1 MATPATPVAII
12 ESWLKIDLKRSALKH
27 FAKVS
32 DDRWIDFAKHYLA
45 KMESDFASEFLE
57 PPPASD
63 PSLRLYFEPRLRDSW
78 DTAVRK
84 QGQPTP
90 LLGLSPYPPT
100 PDPLTRE
107 QISRLLNPL
116 KKHLLLADSLYIR
129 DSFYSCFDYV
139 ADSVDRQHWRD
150 DPNTAQQVRRGVQ
163 SIKDW
168 LPILIELRPLIDSR
182 ALVFMPYYV
191 TPSFPYDATSPKLKP
206 HFAKLRM
213 RPGRDQYQSTL
224 TPEEQATAIRTFWS
238 NTAGE
243 TDQAPSKP
251 SESQVPTSFDESEV
265 LGAWLNARI
274 MHLDPVFPTRNMSDW
289 AGRLYFDDGA
299 DTADVTSDLM
309 SVAVLPFGNEREI
322 NLDTL
327 MAMRKNERVFDE
339 IKLTVAACKAHIEAN
354 LAPTA
359 TPVAVTEVCKQFIR
373 DRLDNHEEGSK
384 LKLFDESPG
393 PAIAFALAIGVA
405 FMAATPVVGVI
416 GSACLT
422 PKVFRI
428 VQGKLDPKRRAYGHL
443 QAVL

>member
-12 ESWLKIDLKRSALKH
+12 ESWFKMDLKRSALKH
-27 FAKVS
+27 LDKVP
-32 DDRWIDFAKHYLA
+32 DDRWIDFAREYLA
-45 KMESDFASEFLE
+45 KMESDFASEFLA
-57 PPPASD
+57 PPAAAD

-78 DTAVRK
+78 ERAVRH

-90 LLGLSPYPPT
+90 LLGISPYAPT
-100 PDPLTRE
+100 PEPLTRE
-107 QISRLLNPL
+107 QVSRLLNPL
-116 KKHLLLADSLYIR
+116 KKHLLLADSVYIR

-150 DPNTAQQVRRGVQ
+150 DPNTAQQVRRAVQ

-168 LPILIELRPLIDSR
+168 LPILIELRPLIESR
-182 ALVFMPYYV
+182 ALVFMPYYL

-206 HFAKLRM
+206 QLAKLRM
-213 RPGRDQYQSTL
+213 RPGRDEHPKL
-224 TPEEQATAIRTFWS
+224 TPKQQAAAIRTSWS
-238 NTAGE
+238 NMAGE
-243 TDQAPSKP
+243 TAPASSKP
-251 SESQVPTSFDESEV
+251 SDSQEPTGFDESEV

-274 MHLDPVFPTRNMSDW
+274 MHLDPVFPTRGMSDW

-299 DTADVTSDLM
+299 ATADVTSDLM
-309 SVAVLPFGNEREI
+309 SVAVLPFGNEHEI
-322 NLDTL
+322 NLDKL

-354 LAPTA
+354 LPTA
-359 TPVAVTEVCKQFIR
+359 TPVAVTEICKQFIR
-373 DRLDNHEEGSK
+373 DRLDSHQAGSK

-393 PAIAFALAIGVA
+393 PAIAYALAIGAA
-405 FMAATPVVGVI
+405 FMAATPAVAVI
-416 GSACLT
+416 GTACLT

-428 VQGKLDPKRRAYGHL
+428 VQGKLDPKRQAYGHL